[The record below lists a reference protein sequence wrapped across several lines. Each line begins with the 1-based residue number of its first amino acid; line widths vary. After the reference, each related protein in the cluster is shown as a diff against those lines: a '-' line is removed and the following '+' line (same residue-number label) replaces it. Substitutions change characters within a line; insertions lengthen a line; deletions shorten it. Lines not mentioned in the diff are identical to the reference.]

1 MNLDEQI
8 LLLAN
13 GYHTQFLDFLMTAFT
28 GRLIWVPFYLACF
41 AGLVYKYGWSK
52 AFVMLA
58 VIGCAVA
65 AADQVCS
72 HMLRPMFERL
82 RPSNLENPFS
92 QYITVVNGYR
102 GGAYGFP
109 SCHASNCFAL
119 VGALSVFTLS
129 RRFTAILTVWA
140 LLLCFTRMYLG
151 VHYPSDLLVGA
162 LVGGTIGASF
172 AMICRSLAPN
182 IKKIQTKHRVCT
194 LYASSAVN
202 NIINHYPDT
211 CDNTCG
217 HSAAHTPDMHNGVDN
232 NLIHER
238 TVITLSAAIHP

>member
-8 LLLAN
+8 LLIAN
-13 GYHTQFLDFLMTAFT
+13 GYHTPFLDFLMTAFT
-28 GRLIWVPFYLACF
+28 GSLIWVPFYIACF

-162 LVGGTIGASF
+162 MIGGTIGASF

-182 IKKIQTKHRVCT
+182 IKKYRQSTGYTPYT
-194 LYASSAVN
+194 LRLQSITSS
-202 NIINHYPDT
+202 T
-211 CDNTCG
+211 
-217 HSAAHTPDMHNGVDN
+217 
-232 NLIHER
+232 
-238 TVITLSAAIHP
+238 ITLTPVTIPVAILLLTLLICTMVSIII

>member
-13 GYHTQFLDFLMTAFT
+13 GYHTQFLDFLMTVFT

-182 IKKIQTKHRVCT
+182 IKKYRQSTGYAPYT
-194 LYASSAVN
+194 LRLQSITSS
-202 NIINHYPDT
+202 T
-211 CDNTCG
+211 
-217 HSAAHTPDMHNGVDN
+217 
-232 NLIHER
+232 
-238 TVITLSAAIHP
+238 ITLTPVTIPVAILLLTLLICTMVSIII

>member
-1 MNLDEQI
+1 
-8 LLLAN
+8 
-13 GYHTQFLDFLMTAFT
+13 
-28 GRLIWVPFYLACF
+28 
-41 AGLVYKYGWSK
+41 
-52 AFVMLA
+52 MLA

-162 LVGGTIGASF
+162 MIGGTIGASF

-182 IKKIQTKHRVCT
+182 IKKYRQSTGYTPYT
-194 LYASSAVN
+194 LRLQSITSS
-202 NIINHYPDT
+202 T
-211 CDNTCG
+211 
-217 HSAAHTPDMHNGVDN
+217 
-232 NLIHER
+232 
-238 TVITLSAAIHP
+238 ITLTPVTIPVAILLLTLLICTMVSIII